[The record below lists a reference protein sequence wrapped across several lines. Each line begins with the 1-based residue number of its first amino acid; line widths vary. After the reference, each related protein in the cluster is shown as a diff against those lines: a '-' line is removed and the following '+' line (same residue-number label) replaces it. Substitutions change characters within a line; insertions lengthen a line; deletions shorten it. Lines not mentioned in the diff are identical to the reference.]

1 MRLYGYTIRKDTR
14 FFERLDER
22 GGFQTR
28 QARDLAAKEALR
40 IANRQ
45 RAPGAERYTLLKWHS
60 GKITTGGDQDHTVER
75 GTRSL

>member
-1 MRLYGYTIRKDTR
+1 LYGYTIRKDTR

-60 GKITTGGDQDHTVER
+60 GKITTAGDKGQTAGH
-75 GTRSL
+75 GAGSL